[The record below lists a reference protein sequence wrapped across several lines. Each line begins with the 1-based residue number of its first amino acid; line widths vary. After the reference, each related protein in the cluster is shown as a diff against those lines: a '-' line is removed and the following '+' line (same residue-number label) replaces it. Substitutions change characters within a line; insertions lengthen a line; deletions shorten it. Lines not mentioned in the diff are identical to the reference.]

1 MHGHSSEVPAIV
13 SQVLENPV
21 LKPPADAASAAGQ
34 LAVTI
39 GQLEFAR
46 AYVLELLAGTPQDSW
61 FRMPERS
68 STTVAWQVGHLTVS
82 QYGLLM
88 FRQRGREPEDLDLIP
103 GTFRKK
109 YGRGSKPVEESPAD
123 PVAESQALLDRMKLV
138 HGKALAEL
146 RACDPANLLE
156 PVEMPYAVYPNKLG
170 AVLFCPLH
178 EQLHAGQIG
187 VLRRMLDLEP
197 IR

>member
-1 MHGHSSEVPAIV
+1 M
-13 SQVLENPV
+13 ENPV
-21 LKPPADAASAAGQ
+21 LRAPSDANAAAEQ
-34 LAVTI
+34 LAVAI
-39 GQLEFAR
+39 GQIEFAR
-46 AYVLELLAGTPQDSW
+46 AYVLELLESTPREHW
-61 FRMPERS
+61 FRHPAS
-68 STTVAWQVGHLTVS
+68 LKTSVAWQVGHLTVS

-88 FRQRGREPEDLDLIP
+88 FRQRGRQPEDLELIP

-109 YGRGSKPVEESPAD
+109 YGRGSIPVEE
-123 PVAESQALLDRMKLV
+123 LLDDPAAAAAQLLERMELV
-138 HGKALAEL
+138 HSKALAEL
-146 RACDPANLLE
+146 RSSDPENLLE

-187 VLRRMLDLEP
+187 VLRRALELEP